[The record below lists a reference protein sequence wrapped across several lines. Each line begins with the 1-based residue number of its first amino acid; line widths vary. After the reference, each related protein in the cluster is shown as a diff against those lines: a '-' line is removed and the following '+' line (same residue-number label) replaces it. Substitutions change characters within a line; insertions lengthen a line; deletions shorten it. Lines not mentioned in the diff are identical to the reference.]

1 MNAMSKALQLGR
13 GLANPLGT
21 ILAKWKVFQQI
32 LIIIGVMITFLVI
45 EGVLGLWTMNQMQ
58 QITKLIF
65 YDSVQGFRSVS
76 SLRVELNNIQ
86 KSYNRSFLDNQT
98 FYGSFITLESNLH
111 SDFDNAD
118 GHQIQTLVDQLKVIV
133 AKPSTPQTLEEF
145 DRIIAIIELN
155 LSNLEN
161 RLTSNALKSME
172 TGNRFFSSSQNLTL
186 LILGISLVTSLTLG
200 IGIASLISKPLKQM
214 IISAKALAA
223 GDLTQDLRAKGCHE
237 VNELVSGF
245 NEAIA
250 SLRKLVT
257 HIEEKAQGLTTASIE
272 LKDASTSSGKAAA
285 EVAVVIEE
293 LAKSSMEQA
302 GQVQFTSN
310 TVAELSQLVTVVSH
324 DTAQMAAASKKIA
337 AATDAGQNITHN
349 VANEISELYKSTRQ
363 IGAVMLEMS
372 KASEEINE
380 VASMI
385 GNIAEQ
391 TTLLALNASIEAAR
405 AGEHGK
411 GFSVVAE
418 ETGKLAEESKKAAQR
433 IAKLVD
439 QMINRSE
446 QAGKVLHI
454 GMIRVEAGQSLIM
467 RASVTFE
474 DIFKELESIIA
485 EIYKV
490 AESAQQMAQRNELMT
505 GAMAQV
511 AIVSEAAVA
520 NTEEVSATVEEQS
533 AGAEQVTALAE
544 NLAVTAAQMKQSIAA
559 FVIS

>member
-1 MNAMSKALQLGR
+1 MNAMGKLLQLG
-13 GLANPLGT
+13 GALANPLGK

-32 LIIIGVMITFLVI
+32 LIIIGVMITFLVV

-65 YDSVQGFRSVS
+65 YDSVQGFRSIS
-76 SLRVELNNIQ
+76 SLRVELNTIQ
-86 KSYNRSFLDNQT
+86 RSYSRSFLDKQI
-98 FYGSFITLESNLH
+98 FYGSFITVESTIQ
-111 SDFDNAD
+111 SDFNNAE
-118 GHQIQTLVDQLKVIV
+118 GHQIQTLVNQLKVIV
-133 AKPSTPQTLEEF
+133 TKPPTPQTLEEF
-145 DRIIAIIELN
+145 DHAIALIELN

-161 RLTSNALKSME
+161 KLTSNALKSME

-186 LILGISLVTSLTLG
+186 LILGISLITSLILG
-200 IGIASLISKPLKQM
+200 IGIAALISKPLKQM

-223 GDLTQDLRAKGCHE
+223 GDLTQDLKAKGCHE
-237 VNELVSGF
+237 VNELVKGF

-257 HIEEKAQGLTTASIE
+257 HIEEKAQGLTIASME

-302 GQVQFTSN
+302 GQVHFTSN

-324 DTAQMAAASKKIA
+324 DTAQMASASKKIA
-337 AATDAGQNITHN
+337 AAADVGQNITHN
-349 VANEISELYKSTRQ
+349 VANEIGELYKSTRQ
-363 IGAVMLEMS
+363 IGSVILEMS

-446 QAGKVLHI
+446 QAGKVLHV
-454 GMIRVEAGQSLIM
+454 GMIRVEAGKSLITK
-467 RASVTFE
+467 ASVTFE

-544 NLAVTAAQMKQSIAA
+544 NLAVTATQMKQSIAA
-559 FVIS
+559 FVI